1 MLFWRSL
8 LNFSR
13 KEAKDKRKNKFA
25 SFSTSDFQ
33 LEDLEWL
40 LNTPWAV
47 FLSREYM
54 KTRKIILVFGLI
66 GIALG
71 MVYIFTTT
79 AEVTTYANFEEA
91 RSTGKTHQVVGTLSP
106 SHEIDDDGGLLQF
119 HLQDDNNETV
129 KVVYNKPMP
138 DGFKN
143 SEKIV
148 VTGSFKNELFVAE
161 KILMKCPSKY
171 EGTDGV

>member
-1 MLFWRSL
+1 MVIKYSMGSIFIV
-8 LNFSR
+8 
-13 KEAKDKRKNKFA
+13 KRFM
-25 SFSTSDFQ
+25 Q
-33 LEDLEWL
+33 
-40 LNTPWAV
+40 
-47 FLSREYM
+47 
-54 KTRKIILVFGLI
+54 TRKVILILGLI

-79 AEVTTYANFEEA
+79 AEVTTYANFAEA
-91 RSTGKTHQVVGTLSP
+91 RSTGNTHQVVGALSP
-106 SHEIDDDGGLLQF
+106 SHEIENDGGLLQF
-119 HLQDDNNETV
+119 YLKDDNDETV
-129 KVVYNKPMP
+129 KVVYDKPMP

-148 VTGSFKNELFVAE
+148 VTGSFNNDLFVAE

>member
-1 MLFWRSL
+1 MAVKYSMGSIFI
-8 LNFSR
+8 
-13 KEAKDKRKNKFA
+13 AKRFM
-25 SFSTSDFQ
+25 Q
-33 LEDLEWL
+33 
-40 LNTPWAV
+40 
-47 FLSREYM
+47 
-54 KTRKIILVFGLI
+54 TRKVILVLGLI

-79 AEVTTYANFEEA
+79 AEVTTYANFAEA
-91 RSTGKTHQVVGTLSP
+91 RSTGKTHQVVGALSP
-106 SHEIDDDGGLLQF
+106 THEIENDGGLLQF
-119 HLQDDNNETV
+119 YLQDDNDETV

-148 VTGSFKNELFVAE
+148 VTGSFNNDLFVAE

-171 EGTDGV
+171 EGSDGV

>member
-1 MLFWRSL
+1 
-8 LNFSR
+8 
-13 KEAKDKRKNKFA
+13 
-25 SFSTSDFQ
+25 
-33 LEDLEWL
+33 
-40 LNTPWAV
+40 
-47 FLSREYM
+47 M

-91 RSTGKTHQVVGTLSP
+91 RSTGKHTSSRWDIKS

-129 KVVYNKPMP
+129 KVFTTNPCRM
-138 DGFKN
+138 DF
-143 SEKIV
+143 
-148 VTGSFKNELFVAE
+148 
-161 KILMKCPSKY
+161 
-171 EGTDGV
+171 

>member
-1 MLFWRSL
+1 MNGCEILHGQYFY
-8 LNFSR
+8 
-13 KEAKDKRKNKFA
+13 
-25 SFSTSDFQ
+25 
-33 LEDLEWL
+33 LE
-40 LNTPWAV
+40 
-47 FLSREYM
+47 RYM

-71 MVYIFTTT
+71 MVHIFTTT

>member
-1 MLFWRSL
+1 MAVKYSTDSIFIP
-8 LNFSR
+8 
-13 KEAKDKRKNKFA
+13 KRFM
-25 SFSTSDFQ
+25 Q
-33 LEDLEWL
+33 
-40 LNTPWAV
+40 
-47 FLSREYM
+47 
-54 KTRKIILVFGLI
+54 TRKVILVLGLI

-79 AEVTTYANFEEA
+79 AEVTTYANFAEA
-91 RSTGKTHQVVGTLSP
+91 RSTGETHQVVGALSP
-106 SHEIDDDGGLLQF
+106 SHEIENDGGLLQF
-119 HLQDDNNETV
+119 YLKDDNDETV

-148 VTGSFKNELFVAE
+148 VTGSFNNDLFVAE